1 MRSLRKKAKI
11 GSWICLCLC
20 LLLTV
25 GLQQGLVQMANYFT
39 KYWLKKFTPTINAL
53 GQSFP
58 SRSCSK
64 TWWHSWRCLWTY
76 KSNSFDLSPSC
87 IFVSIQPFFSS
98 LECPLAKVKEL
109 CGMFQN
115 SFNGFQVLWAT
126 SQPAGT
132 PYQLHARCVIGLPV
146 LQLKLF
152 IALLFFLD
160 YTQDFLLYAKKKKF
174 NFSNI
179 VVFLKNIASLG
190 L

>member
-1 MRSLRKKAKI
+1 MFMPSFNC
-11 GSWICLCLC
+11 W
-20 LLLTV
+20 
-25 GLQQGLVQMANYFT
+25 
-39 KYWLKKFTPTINAL
+39 TPTGFSPDGKLFYKILVKKVYSHNKCF
-53 GQSFP
+53 GSKFSFTFVQ
-58 SRSCSK
+58 K

-76 KSNSFDLSPSC
+76 KSNSFDPLPSC

-160 YTQDFLLYAKKKKF
+160 YTQDFLLYAKKKKNSISLILLF
-174 NFSNI
+174 
-179 VVFLKNIASLG
+179 FLKILPHWVFNIYKSKPIHTRV
-190 L
+190 